1 MFGFGKKKDKEW
13 PERESDE
20 ELLKQLIQLIED
32 TSKQLIVERETL
44 VKIGI
49 VQKSITQRLDHIE
62 TFLDQLYGSEDE
74 DRIIN

>member
-13 PERESDE
+13 PEKESDE